1 MYRKD
6 VRRRRI
12 VLVALVV
19 ACLVLLSLSF
29 SQAQSGP
36 VASIQRALATVAAPI
51 EEGASRVLK
60 PARDLVNWVGD
71 TFSAQGENDD
81 LEAELA
87 STRAELARAEGAI
100 EENEDLRAQL
110 DLPTDG
116 EISAYEPVTA
126 RVIGR
131 SSTAWYSTVQIDK
144 GTSAG
149 LQVNDAVRT
158 GDGLVGK
165 IGKVT
170 SGTATVSLITD
181 HRNAVTAEVV
191 PDGTQGLVEAEVGDP
206 EELRLDFIEN
216 EEPVDEASIL
226 ITAGIRDGQFS
237 SYYPPG
243 IEIGRVT
250 ESTTG
255 QGESQEVVVEPFA
268 DIRNLQYVEVLT
280 GGPDTS
286 GVPE

>member
-51 EEGASRVLK
+51 EEGASRALK

-87 STRAELARAEGAI
+87 ATRAELARAEGAV
-100 EENEDLRAQL
+100 EENEDLRSQL

-131 SSTAWYSTVQIDK
+131 SSNAWYSTVQIDK

-149 LQVNDAVRT
+149 LEVNDAVRT

-165 IGKVT
+165 VGKVT
-170 SGTATVSLITD
+170 SGTATISLITD

-191 PDGTQGLVEAEVGDP
+191 PDGTQGIVEAEVGDP

-216 EEPVDEASIL
+216 EEPVDEARIL
-226 ITAGIRDGQFS
+226 ITAGIRDGKFA

-250 ESTTG
+250 ESTAG
-255 QGESQEVVVEPFA
+255 QGEFQEVVVEPFA
-268 DIRNLQYVEVLT
+268 DIRNLEYVEVLT
-280 GGPDTS
+280 GGPDS
-286 GVPE
+286 GAVPE